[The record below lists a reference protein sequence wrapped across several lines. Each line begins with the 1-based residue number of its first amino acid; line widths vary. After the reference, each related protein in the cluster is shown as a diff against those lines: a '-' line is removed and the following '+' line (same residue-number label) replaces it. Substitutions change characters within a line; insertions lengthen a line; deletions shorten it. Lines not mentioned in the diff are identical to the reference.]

1 MNKKSSLVKRIKD
14 TIRGEFKASSFKL
27 IELIALAIAHRKAKE
42 LPPCNIIT
50 RLLVISY
57 FIFQGSSDTEK
68 RNARTAI
75 FVLAFGDD
83 QSSILGKTE
92 AEIVKNLIKA
102 SSSTKSADD
111 QATGDKE
118 KDDASLSAKTIAAK
132 NAARL
137 SKLQANA
144 AKLEEQAKRL
154 RLAELGIK

>member
-1 MNKKSSLVKRIKD
+1 MD
-14 TIRGEFKASSFKL
+14 
-27 IELIALAIAHRKAKE
+27 
-42 LPPCNIIT
+42 IIGNF
-50 RLLVISY
+50 LFNL
-57 FIFQGSSDTEK
+57 QGSSDTEK
-68 RNARTAI
+68 RNARTSI

-102 SSSTKSADD
+102 SSSTKSVDD

-137 SKLQANA
+137 SKLQATA
-144 AKLEEQAKRL
+144 AKLEEQAKRFDEL
-154 RLAELGIK
+154 SLAVHIGMHV